1 MPLADTIGAATTAL
15 PNYYP
20 SPTVVEK
27 IIGDLS
33 LPCDFYVDGKVLCQ
47 GEVAEWVM
55 YRNPCCPTSATTPAL
70 ACECCKEAR
79 INDMIALECH
89 FCGKIWEH
97 ATDAY
102 SLIEKLNKKGAK

>member
-1 MPLADTIGAATTAL
+1 MSLSDVAGAATVAFAHYAPSITAL
-15 PNYYP
+15 EE
-20 SPTVVEK
+20 TV
-27 IIGDLS
+27 GDFS

-70 ACECCKEAR
+70 ACSCCKEAR
-79 INDMIALECH
+79 VNDMIALECH

-102 SLIEKLNKKGAK
+102 SLIEKLNKPGVR